1 MSSTTYKIAIP
12 QISANIT
19 ISVDKYGLVSEAVGY
34 VGCLPISYLLPG
46 MYGDNDNIFDK
57 APNFTVNGFSFTVTG
72 EEGVVVYY
80 NLSSHMQN
88 TVDDVTITHYDT
100 VMYGNGNGS
109 VEQNILQ
116 ATFLIF
122 EVRECEDGEDEPAL
136 HSVCKKHCERK
147 YNKAYFIECPN
158 LLLRGTFT
166 VDCDKVICNLKITL
180 GENKATIL
188 LPTLYNNNL
197 NLFKCGNITMEGL
210 GFSTMSSSN
219 LLTFYNIMYVDG
231 NYVLSVQVKA
241 DITTHV
247 DALPIEVTIAE
258 DKCYGKTKK

>member
-19 ISVDKYGLVSEAVGY
+19 IEADKYGLITETVGY
-34 VGCLPISYLLPG
+34 VGCLPITILLPG

-72 EEGVVVYY
+72 EDGIVVYY
-80 NLSSHMQN
+80 NLASHIVPDSEQPDN
-88 TVDDVTITHYDT
+88 VLYDI
-100 VMYGNGNGS
+100 VMYGNNNGS
-109 VEQNILQ
+109 KQTTLQ
-116 ATFLIF
+116 ATFLIY
-122 EVRECEDGEDEPAL
+122 EVRDCEDGDEPAL
-136 HSVCKKHCERK
+136 HVACKKHCERK

-210 GFSTMSSSN
+210 GFSTMSASN
-219 LLTFYNIMYVDG
+219 LLTFYNIMYIDG

-241 DITTHV
+241 ETTTHV
-247 DALPIEVTIAE
+247 DALPIEVTIAD